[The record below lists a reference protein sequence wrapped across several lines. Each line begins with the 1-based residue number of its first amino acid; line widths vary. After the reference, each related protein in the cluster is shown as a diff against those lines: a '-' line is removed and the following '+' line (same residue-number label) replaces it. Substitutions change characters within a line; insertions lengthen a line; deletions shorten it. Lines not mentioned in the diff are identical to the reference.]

1 MSGQVARRTR
11 RSRDEWQRLVSE
23 QAESG
28 LTQTAFCEAKGLSL
42 TSLQYWKRKLADNA
56 ATPPPT
62 PWVDLGTLA
71 AAASPGWDIELQL
84 GDGICLRLRRC

>member
-1 MSGQVARRTR
+1 MSGRMARRTR

-23 QAESG
+23 QAESD
-28 LTQTAFCEAKGLSL
+28 LTQTAFCEANGLSVA
-42 TSLQYWKRKLADNA
+42 SLQYWKRKLADRSEA
-56 ATPPPT
+56 IPSA

-71 AAASPGWDIELQL
+71 AAGSPGWDIELQL

>member
-1 MSGQVARRTR
+1 MSGQATRRAR
-11 RSRDEWQRLVSE
+11 RSRDEWHRLVSE

-28 LTQTAFCEAKGLSL
+28 LTQAAFCEANGLSVA
-42 TSLQYWKRKLADNA
+42 SLQYWKRKLADDVE
-56 ATPPPT
+56 TVPPT

-71 AAASPGWDIELQL
+71 AGASPGWDIELQL

>member
-1 MSGQVARRTR
+1 MSGQVARRAR
-11 RSRDEWQRLVSE
+11 RSRDDWQRLVSE

-42 TSLQYWKRKLADNA
+42 ASLQYWKRKLADDRETTPA
-56 ATPPPT
+56 A

-71 AAASPGWDIELQL
+71 ATTPGWDIELQL
-84 GDGICLRLRRC
+84 GDGIWLRLRRC

>member
-1 MSGQVARRTR
+1 MSGQATR
-11 RSRDEWQRLVSE
+11 RSRDEWHRLVSE

-28 LTQTAFCEAKGLSL
+28 LTQAAFCEANGLRVA
-42 TSLQYWKRKLADNA
+42 SLQYWKHKLAGDVET
-56 ATPPPT
+56 TPPA

-71 AAASPGWDIELQL
+71 AMSPGWEIELQL